1 VLGSRRRDRLRDHA
15 RRPVRAPDPTQACT
29 KTSFCSA
36 GGVSRP
42 NVIDSGSRPLGTSR
56 IVEQVWGTR
65 RFVRRRSTLTDNRGA
80 SLRAAFLLSCFAK
93 PASRRD
99 DYRKPISEEKLA
111 RREAGEPVTHR
122 FVRFAHVSRR
132 SERLLGPPQ
141 GLLLDG

>member
-56 IVEQVWGTR
+56 IVEQVWGLVGSSGDEAHSPT
-65 RFVRRRSTLTDNRGA
+65 T
-80 SLRAAFLLSCFAK
+80 
-93 PASRRD
+93 
-99 DYRKPISEEKLA
+99 EEQ
-111 RREAGEPVTHR
+111 V
-122 FVRFAHVSRR
+122 
-132 SERLLGPPQ
+132 
-141 GLLLDG
+141 